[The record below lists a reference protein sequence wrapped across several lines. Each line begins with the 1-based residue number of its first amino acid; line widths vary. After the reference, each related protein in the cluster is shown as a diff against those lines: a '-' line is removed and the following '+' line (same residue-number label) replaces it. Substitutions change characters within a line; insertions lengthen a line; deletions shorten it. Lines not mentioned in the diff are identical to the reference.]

1 MKSKRAVSIVTCHAE
16 GESGDVV
23 IGGVPDIAAS
33 TMHEKLLKF
42 TAKYDGL
49 RKLFNN
55 EPRGRPEMSTMFLT
69 APCDPRADIG
79 FLISAPGDWVPMSGS
94 NTICTTTVLLET
106 GILPMEEPQ
115 TVLKLDTA
123 AGLITVTAECDDGS
137 CNAVSFDNV
146 PAFVYGLDLDIGV
159 PGIGAVKVDIAYGGQ
174 WYVVVAAEALGLEVS
189 PAHGARLI
197 ELGNLIKKVV
207 LDTYMPTHPENPA
220 IRGINNIVI
229 SEPLKFDSTGAIS
242 VKHTVIVTPGRL
254 DRSPCGTGSS
264 SRLAILHA
272 RKLIDVGQEVKFRS
286 VIDTEFVGKI
296 QSKQKV
302 GEYDAIIPNI
312 KGRAWIT
319 GEKKV
324 FVDPSDPFQ
333 EGFTI

>member
-1 MKSKRAVSIVTCHAE
+1 MKSKRTLSIVTCHAE
-16 GESGDVV
+16 GESGDVI

-42 TAKYDGL
+42 IGKNDGL
-49 RKLFNN
+49 RRLIHN
-55 EPRGRPEMSTMFLT
+55 EPRGRQEMSTMFLT

-94 NTICTTTVLLET
+94 NTICTATVLLET
-106 GILPMEEPQ
+106 GILPMTEPQ

-123 AGLITVTAECDDGS
+123 AGLITVTADCKDGS

-146 PAFVYGLDLDIGV
+146 PAFVYALDLNINLPDIGTV
-159 PGIGAVKVDIAYGGQ
+159 AVDIAYGGQ
-174 WYVVVAAEALGLEVS
+174 WYVVIAADALGVEVT
-189 PAHGARLI
+189 PAFGARLI
-197 ELGNLIKKVV
+197 ELGNLIKKTV
-207 LDTYMPTHPENPA
+207 LDTVMPTHPENPA
-220 IRGINNIVI
+220 IRGINNVVI
-229 SEPLKFDSTGAIS
+229 TEPLTTSPTGAIS

-272 RKLIDVGQEVKFRS
+272 RKLIKEGDEVTFKS
-286 VIDTEFVGKI
+286 VINTEFMGKI
-296 QSKQKV
+296 KSTQKI
-302 GEYDAIIPNI
+302 GTYDAIIPNI

-319 GEKKV
+319 GEKKIY
-324 FVDPSDPFQ
+324 VDPDDPFP
-333 EGFTI
+333 EGFQI